1 MKIAIDGP
9 AGAGKSTI
17 SKEVAKRLGYIYID
31 TGAMYRSVGLAAL
44 NAGIST
50 TNESELEKI
59 IEDIDI
65 SIKNLGDTQ
74 RFYLGGNDV
83 TEKIR
88 EPQVSVA
95 ASNVAVVPSVRLKL
109 VELQRKMSESSDVLM
124 DGRDIGTYVL
134 PNAELKIFLTASVD
148 ERARRR
154 YEELRLKNTATTF
167 EDVKNDIIYRDKNDS
182 EREFAPL
189 KAAPDSVVL
198 DSTDMSVEEVINKIL
213 DLVKERQDVII

>member
-17 SKEVAKRLGYIYID
+17 SKETAKRLGFIYID

-44 NAGIST
+44 NAGVST
-50 TNESELEKI
+50 TDEEELGKI
-59 IEDIDI
+59 ISDIDI
-65 SIKNLGDTQ
+65 SIKNVDNTQ
-74 RFYLGGNDV
+74 RFYLCGEDV

-88 EPQVSVA
+88 EPEVSVA
-95 ASNVAVVPSVRLKL
+95 ASNVAVVPAVRLKL
-109 VELQRKMSESSDVLM
+109 VELQRRMAENADVLM

-154 YEELRLKNTATTF
+154 YEELCSKNVKTTL
-167 EDVKNDIIYRDKNDS
+167 EAVKNDIIYRDKNDS

-189 KAAPDSVVL
+189 KPAPDSVLL
-198 DSTDMSVEEVINKIL
+198 DTTDMTVEEVINKIL
-213 DLVKERQDVII
+213 NLIKERRNVII